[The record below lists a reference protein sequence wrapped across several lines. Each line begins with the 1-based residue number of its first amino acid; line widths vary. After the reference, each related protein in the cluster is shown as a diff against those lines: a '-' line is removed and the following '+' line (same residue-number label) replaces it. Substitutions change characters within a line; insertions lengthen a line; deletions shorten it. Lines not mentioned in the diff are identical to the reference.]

1 MQDFVLGLACIYVC
15 PFRFLFVRIVMQED
29 MADVSH
35 ESMMEYYHIANKMF
49 NSEDEGY
56 RFYNKYGLEKG
67 FN

>member
-1 MQDFVLGLACIYVC
+1 M
-15 PFRFLFVRIVMQED
+15 VMPED

-35 ESMMEYYHIANKMF
+35 ESMLEYYHIANKMF

-67 FN
+67 FSVWRSYVE